1 MENVPPCLAALGMN
15 KCVRTLYNWQVH
27 GNGSLAG
34 AWVGWRIAGDELIS
48 PDGVRITL
56 GMVKRL
62 EYEVWLRGGLRKRR
76 RPAAVGRTRA
86 LAPSGL
92 PTPSEDGGP
101 VALAVA
107 ILGPPLRGERAEERS
122 GAGFSG
128 K

>member
-1 MENVPPCLAALGMN
+1 MEKLPPCLQVLGMN
-15 KCVRTLYNWQVH
+15 RCVRALYDWQVH
-27 GNGSLAG
+27 GNGALNG

-48 PDGVRITL
+48 PDGVRLTL

-86 LAPSGL
+86 LPSGL
-92 PTPSEDGGP
+92 PAPSDDGGP

-107 ILGPPLRGERAEERS
+107 ILGPPLRGDC
-122 GAGFSG
+122 AGL
-128 K
+128 

>member
-1 MENVPPCLAALGMN
+1 METAPPCLAAIGMN
-15 KCVRTLYNWQVH
+15 KCVRALYNWQVH
-27 GNGSLAG
+27 GTGHLAG

-48 PDGVRITL
+48 PDGVRLSL
-56 GMVKRL
+56 GMVRRL
-62 EYEVWLRGGLRKRR
+62 EYEVWLRGGMRKRR

-86 LAPSGL
+86 QAPSGL
-92 PTPSEDGGP
+92 PAPSEDGDP

-107 ILGPPLRGERAEERS
+107 ILGPPLRGGTEEGRT